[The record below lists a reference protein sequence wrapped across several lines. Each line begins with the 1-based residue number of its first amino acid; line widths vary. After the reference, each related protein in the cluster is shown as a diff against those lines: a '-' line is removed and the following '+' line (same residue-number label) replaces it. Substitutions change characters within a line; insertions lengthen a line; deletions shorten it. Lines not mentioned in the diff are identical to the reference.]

1 MAGIT
6 GLGQKIETAKRVGAQ
21 AGDFTQTTSS
31 ITGTYS
37 GASGSTTMV
46 NDFIGMDYTQVE
58 TIRTSIR
65 EYVNTI
71 QSALDKLRTETNAEQ
86 GFKGE
91 IKTAIENYVSGV
103 VDCANAYTSQ
113 LLEFSDKMQ
122 EAYKA
127 FVAHESG
134 ISSQVSSQA
143 SQVSSSST
151 NYTEQQ

>member
-21 AGDFTQTTSS
+21 ASDFTQTTSS

-65 EYVNTI
+65 EYVNNLHNIVIKSPDRI
-71 QSALDKLRTETNAEQ
+71 QIGDIFTSYKLLN
-86 GFKGE
+86 
-91 IKTAIENYVSGV
+91 I
-103 VDCANAYTSQ
+103 
-113 LLEFSDKMQ
+113 LM
-122 EAYKA
+122 
-127 FVAHESG
+127 
-134 ISSQVSSQA
+134 
-143 SQVSSSST
+143 
-151 NYTEQQ
+151 